1 MSKHLKRLAAPRAMP
16 IPRKIAKFTLKPSP
30 GPHPVD
36 RSLPLGIIVRDILK
50 LCDTGKE
57 AKKIIKSGEILVDGR
72 VRKDIKF
79 PCGLMDVI
87 SIPKLKKSYRVLFD
101 QRGKLT
107 LVPIDEK
114 DAGWKL
120 CRVENKTTVKG
131 GKTQLNLHDGRNI
144 LIDNDGYKTGDV
156 IKLSLKD
163 NKITDHYP
171 MEKGILAL
179 ITGGKHIGEIATIE
193 EITIT
198 RSPKPNLV
206 SLKGKKGIFS
216 TIKDYVFPVG
226 KEKPAI
232 NLPEVRIDGS

>member
-72 VRKDIKF
+72 VRKDTKF

-87 SIPKLKKSYRVLFD
+87 SIPKLKKSYRVLFN

>member
-72 VRKDIKF
+72 VRKDTKF

-87 SIPKLKKSYRVLFD
+87 SIPKLKKSYRVLFN

-114 DAGWKL
+114 DVGWKL